1 MPAGYLSY
9 SATAILHAIA
19 NGYQYGFDIMDVTGL
34 PSGTVYPALRR
45 LEHGDLVASKW
56 EKHELAQ
63 SESRPPQR
71 VLAFPGQRVVLA
83 RRPRFDAAKRYRLL
97 EPPRR
102 ARVGRPIRER
112 G

>member
-1 MPAGYLSY
+1 MATGYLSY
-9 SATAILHAIA
+9 SATAILQAVA

-56 EKHELAQ
+56 EKHEVAQ
-63 SESRPPQR
+63 NESRPPR
-71 VLAFPGQRVVLA
+71 KYYALTKEGEHALA
-83 RRPRFDAAKRYRLL
+83 DAARRYRLL

-102 ARVGRPIRER
+102 ARVGRPLRER